1 MVHDEK
7 AAVAAPEQLGPGAD
21 AGFDAV
27 TSQVE
32 ALRRDPVGRVEDGR
46 ERDPLV
52 TALEG
57 ATIKEAAR
65 VDLPVEGLEDAE
77 EWRLAVMGREAA
89 EEPGVGGDAQPA
101 LAGGGGA
108 WEGGRLRR
116 EAEEDLPE

>member
-77 EWRLAVMGREAA
+77 EGRLAVAGREAA
-89 EEPGVGGDAQPA
+89 EI
-101 LAGGGGA
+101 
-108 WEGGRLRR
+108 GR
-116 EAEEDLPE
+116 AHV